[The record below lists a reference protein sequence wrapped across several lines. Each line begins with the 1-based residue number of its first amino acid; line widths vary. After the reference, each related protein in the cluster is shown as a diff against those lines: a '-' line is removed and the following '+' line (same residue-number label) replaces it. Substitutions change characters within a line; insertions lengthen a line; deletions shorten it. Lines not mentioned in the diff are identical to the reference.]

1 MNVADS
7 PEIAVRFGSASVRI
21 TPAPSMARMV
31 AWIEGT
37 GTPLRVAEPKPAT
50 AELPA
55 SERPSAVKGLL
66 LSNVT
71 AVVPQFMVAG
81 RAAPNSLV
89 ILLRRPATVT

>member
-71 AVVPQFMVAG
+71 AVVP
-81 RAAPNSLV
+81 
-89 ILLRRPATVT
+89 